1 VCVCV
6 CWRNVRNLFGK
17 YQTQWDFSDL
27 ILNPLGTHLASQSFM
42 LSITC
47 SAMHSIYIFDKV
59 LVFFLCNMSQIV
71 HKWFVVSLM
80 VWCFQIHA
88 SHALERDLLVSSCE
102 TFPLS
107 TGLLGMTCDI
117 WETFTF
123 VGCDV
128 CWILLNSKDF

>member
-1 VCVCV
+1 MCVCVCV
-6 CWRNVRNLFGK
+6 LTKCQESFWKISNSMRLFRSHSKPTWDSFGISELHAIHNL
-17 YQTQWDFSDL
+17 L
-27 ILNPLGTHLASQSFM
+27 
-42 LSITC
+42 C
-47 SAMHSIYIFDKV
+47 HSIYIFDKV
-59 LVFFLCNMSQIV
+59 LVFFLSQIV